1 MAIVNQVQKKTRLT
15 KWDIIK
21 YQIMTYCYIKKI
33 AVTDSDLN
41 CMTLLSLNQPIEL
54 THFCYDASS
63 EEDCIFK
70 SIPKFQNIL
79 EKHDTSTYA
88 AYYNKKMIENKL
100 DLLIQLEH
108 MIIIEETRK
117 KTFKKNK
124 YE

>member
-1 MAIVNQVQKKTRLT
+1 MIPQKPNKL
-15 KWDIIK
+15 
-21 YQIMTYCYIKKI
+21 Y
-33 AVTDSDLN
+33 
-41 CMTLLSLNQPIEL
+41 IEL
-54 THFCYDASS
+54 SETLNHSSFLIEEVVEFYYKTVKNLLADLKHPRVNIEGLGHFVAKTGLVK
-63 EEDCIFK
+63 K
-70 SIPKFQNIL
+70 SIFKFQNIL